1 MAIKKERTFEED
13 KKNGMK
19 VVTNMDGEKL
29 ADEKL
34 QAKYEP
40 GVFSLSKYNKYKKAL
55 EEDNVKEVFP
65 DESMFELRRMFDMYM
80 KETGG
85 RINKKKN

>member
-1 MAIKKERTFEED
+1 MAIRGKDEET
-13 KKNGMK
+13 KNGMK
-19 VVTNMDGEKL
+19 IVTNMDGEKK

-40 GVFSLSKYNKYKKAL
+40 GVFSITKYNKYKKAL

-85 RINKKKN
+85 KINKKN

>member
-1 MAIKKERTFEED
+1 MAIRKEEE

-19 VVTNMDGEKL
+19 ITDNMDGEKR
-29 ADEKL
+29 ADKKL

-40 GVFSLSKYNKYKKAL
+40 GVFDLVKYNKYKKAL
-55 EEDNVKEVFP
+55 EQDRVKEVFP
-65 DESMFELRRMFDMYM
+65 DESIFELRRMYDMYM

-85 RINKKKN
+85 KIEK

>member
-1 MAIKKERTFEED
+1 MAIRGKEKET
-13 KKNGMK
+13 KNGMK
-19 VVTNMDGEKL
+19 IVTNMDGEKK
-29 ADEKL
+29 ADERL
-34 QAKYEP
+34 EAKYEP
-40 GVFSLSKYNKYKKAL
+40 GVFSLAKYNKYKKAL

-85 RINKKKN
+85 KINKNKN

>member
-1 MAIKKERTFEED
+1 MAIREKEEN

-19 VVTNMDGEKL
+19 VTDNMDGEKK
-29 ADEKL
+29 ANEKL

-40 GVFSLSKYNKYKKAL
+40 GVFSITKYNKYKKAL

-65 DESMFELRRMFDMYM
+65 DESIFELRRMFDMYM

-85 RINKKKN
+85 KISKNN

>member
-1 MAIKKERTFEED
+1 MAIRKEEE

-19 VVTNMDGEKL
+19 ITDNMDGEKR
-29 ADEKL
+29 ADKKL

-40 GVFSLSKYNKYKKAL
+40 GVFDLAKYNKYKRAL
-55 EEDNVKEVFP
+55 EQDKVQEVFP
-65 DESMFELRRMFDMYM
+65 DESIFELRRMFDMYM

-85 RINKKKN
+85 KIRD

>member
-1 MAIKKERTFEED
+1 MAIRGKEEET
-13 KKNGMK
+13 KNGMK
-19 VVTNMDGEKL
+19 IVDNLDG
-29 ADEKL
+29 D
-34 QAKYEP
+34 
-40 GVFSLSKYNKYKKAL
+40 KKAL

>member
-1 MAIKKERTFEED
+1 MAIRKEEE

-19 VVTNMDGEKL
+19 ITDNMDGEKK
-29 ADEKL
+29 ANEKL

-40 GVFSLSKYNKYKKAL
+40 GVFDLAKYNKYKKAL
-55 EEDNVKEVFP
+55 QQDKVQEVFP
-65 DESMFELRRMFDMYM
+65 DESIFELRRMFDMYM

-85 RINKKKN
+85 RIEKE